1 MAIQSSGLRT
11 KLVRVYALQVGLIS
25 IAAVIGVYI
34 TFVIVQ
40 DVLTRQALNQE
51 AAHFWA
57 RYSENP
63 QVALPNTANMHGYLQ
78 RGSDQSAIP
87 TALHNLEVG
96 FGRVETLPDR
106 PLGHVSQ
113 RGDDTLY
120 LIFPQ
125 DQVSSLVFYFGLAP
139 LIAVLLT
146 VYALLFLTYRLSH
159 QAVSPMINLAK
170 ALESFDFRSNSR
182 LLIPVKQ
189 GDVDRETGLMI
200 ESLREFSDRLELFVE
215 RERTFTRNAG
225 HELRTPLA
233 VLKGSLDILDS
244 RKHSEADQRVL
255 DRIRKVSG
263 DMETILETLLLL
275 AREEDVHSD
284 TPVSVN
290 QMIIND
296 VELLTEA
303 ASARNNRV
311 SIDEQ
316 TELKVFAKDRVV
328 SIIFSNLLRNA
339 ITYTED
345 GEINVVISPSGFSV
359 QDTGVGISESDQE
372 AAFTAFFRSEATK
385 EEFEG
390 QGLGLAL
397 VKRLCDQLDWHV
409 RLSSTLGEG
418 TTVTVECSPHQ
429 GLLA

>member
-1 MAIQSSGLRT
+1 MTNQSSGLRA

-34 TFVIVQ
+34 TYIIVQ

-57 RYSENP
+57 LYEQDHTHP
-63 QVALPNTANMHGYLQ
+63 LPDTANMVGYLQ
-78 RGSDQSAIP
+78 RGSDQSGVPQAL
-87 TALHNLEVG
+87 TALESG
-96 FGRVETLPDR
+96 FGRAETLPDT
-106 PLGHVSQ
+106 PLVHISRRDG
-113 RGDDTLY
+113 DTLY
-120 LIFPQ
+120 LVFAEA
-125 DQVSSLVFYFGLAP
+125 QVSSLVFYFGLAP

-159 QAVSPMINLAK
+159 QAVSPMINLAR

-182 LLIPVKQ
+182 LVIPVKD

-225 HELRTPLA
+225 HELRTPIA
-233 VLKGSLDILDS
+233 VLKGSLDLVENREQDDATRRAIT
-244 RKHSEADQRVL
+244 
-255 DRIRKVSG
+255 RIRKVSD

-290 QMIIND
+290 QVIIGEI
-296 VELLTEA
+296 ELLSEFAEA
-303 ASARNNRV
+303 KKNQIHLEESA
-311 SIDEQ
+311 
-316 TELKVFAKDRVV
+316 ELAVDAKERVV
-328 SIIFSNLLRNA
+328 SIVFSNLLRNA
-339 ITYTED
+339 ITYTTSGD
-345 GEINVVISPSGFSV
+345 IYTSINANGFEV
-359 QDTGVGISESDQE
+359 RDTGVGISEEDLE
-372 AAFTAFFRSEATK
+372 RAFTAFFRADATK
-385 EEFEG
+385 DEHEG

-397 VKRLCDQLDWHV
+397 VKRLCDQLGWV
-409 RLSSTLGEG
+409 VTLDSELGAG
-418 TTVTVECSPHQ
+418 TKVTVTCSPNPDH
-429 GLLA
+429 